1 VGALVVAAVFALA
14 YRTAGRIPAIAAA
27 MLLATLGASPFIESF
42 TLSGELLASLP
53 AVLSL
58 LAFVQYQRGDR
69 MRWLVACGLLTGCAV
84 LMKQSGFDGGLAA
97 VAFLLLCRRRAGIVP
112 AAVVVGCALVP
123 VAVAA
128 ITAPSFHDW
137 WYAMVTYRGQGDS
150 IVSGSL
156 SARFSQFR
164 DTLPEVLRALAP
176 LAALTA
182 YGWRRSPVLLRLWLG
197 AAALGVVGGGNF
209 HAHYYIQLAAPLAV
223 LGGVGAARLWETRSG
238 LVAGVAC
245 GLALWSAVAIVP
257 LWFDSPS
264 AQAAHVF
271 PNDEHLQHD
280 AAVIAYVRSHT
291 APGQRIFVMWAA
303 ANVYYLSDRV
313 PAVRYMWFRPL
324 QVIPGALGEVH
335 SALGEPRR
343 PPLVVAEQPADALD
357 TSGETA
363 RLLDRYYR
371 PVEHIGSVVIYR
383 AR

>member
-1 VGALVVAAVFALA
+1 MVAAVFALA

-97 VAFLLLCRRRAGIVP
+97 VAFLLLCRRRAGVVP

-176 LAALTA
+176 LAALA
-182 YGWRRSPVLLRLWLG
+182 IYGWRRSPVLLRLWLG

-238 LVAGVAC
+238 LIAGVVC

-303 ANVYYLSDRV
+303 ANVYYLSDRA

-335 SALGEPRR
+335 SALGGPGR

-363 RLLDRYYR
+363 RLLGRYYR
-371 PVEHIGSVVIYR
+371 PVAHIGSVVIYR

>member
-1 VGALVVAAVFALA
+1 MVAAVFALA

-58 LAFVQYQRGDR
+58 IAFVQYQRGDR

-97 VAFLLLCRRRAGIVP
+97 VAFLLLCRRRAGIAP

-176 LAALTA
+176 LAALTI

-257 LWFDSPS
+257 LWVDSPS

-271 PNDEHLQHD
+271 PNDEHLQQD

-303 ANVYYLSDRV
+303 ANVYYLADRD
-313 PAVRYMWFRPL
+313 PAVPYMWFRNI
-324 QVIPGALGEVH
+324 QAVPGALGDVH
-335 SALGEPRR
+335 AALAGPDG
-343 PPLVVAEQPADALD
+343 PLLVVAEQEPGSLD
-357 TSGETA
+357 PSGETA
-363 RLLDRYYR
+363 RLLESGYTLVATVSGV
-371 PVEHIGSVVIYR
+371 PIYR
-383 AR
+383 RR

>member
-1 VGALVVAAVFALA
+1 VVAAVFALA

-58 LAFVQYQRGDR
+58 IAFVQYQRGAR
-69 MRWLVACGLLTGCAV
+69 MRWLVVCGLLTGCAV

-97 VAFLLLCRRRAGIVP
+97 VAFLLLSRRRAGIVP
-112 AAVVVGCALVP
+112 ALVVVGCALVP

-150 IVSGSL
+150 IASGSL

-176 LAALTA
+176 LAALA
-182 YGWRRSPVLLRLWLG
+182 MYGWRRSPLLLRLWLG

-209 HAHYYIQLAAPLAV
+209 HAHYYIQLAAPLSV
-223 LGGVGAARLWETRSG
+223 LAGVGAARLWETRSG

-245 GLALWSAVAIVP
+245 GLALWSAVATVP

-271 PNDEHLQHD
+271 PNDQHLQHD

-291 APGQRIFVMWAA
+291 TPGQRIFVMWAA
-303 ANVYYLSDRV
+303 ANVYYLSDRD
-313 PAVRYMWFRPL
+313 PAVPYMWFRNIQVVPGTLDQVHAALASRDRPL
-324 QVIPGALGEVH
+324 LVIGEQPPGALD
-335 SALGEPRR
+335 S
-343 PPLVVAEQPADALD
+343 
-357 TSGETA
+357 SGETA
-363 RLLDRYYR
+363 RLLETGYR
-371 PVEHIGSVVIYR
+371 LVATVSGVPIYR
-383 AR
+383 RR